1 MTKKHLKKSWWHLP
15 RIIIMFTLFAAFWY
29 LLFKGMWLVHTY
41 FYPEHNNQL
50 GLFWQGDIGIK
61 SFLSSFLLAMPLL
74 LPALGIALIVS
85 NVLMWLVLP
94 ARLAFQQEAKKL
106 RTADFLTS
114 ISTLTLILVKYLLPI
129 GIGLSLL
136 GAITLK
142 NLS

>member
-41 FYPEHNNQL
+41 FYPEHNKQL

-74 LPALGIALIVS
+74 LPALGLALIVS
-85 NVLMWLVLP
+85 NGLMCLVLP

-114 ISTLTLILVKYLLPI
+114 ISTLTLVLVKYLLPI